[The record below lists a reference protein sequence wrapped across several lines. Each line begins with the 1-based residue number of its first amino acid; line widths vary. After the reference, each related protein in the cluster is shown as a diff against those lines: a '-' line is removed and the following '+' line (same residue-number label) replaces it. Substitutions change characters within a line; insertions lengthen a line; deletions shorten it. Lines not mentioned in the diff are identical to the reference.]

1 MGGGNPPKER
11 HVTLKLDRNRTIQLI
26 AAILACIGLLVW
38 GSQSL
43 TPLLATV
50 HQQPAK
56 AAQIVKK
63 EPKKGNFDY
72 SSVHQISLKDQLSAK
87 KGPVIGQIYAPSVNM
102 KLNIYKGLDYLA
114 SGACT
119 MTADQKM
126 GKGNYPLA
134 GHYMTEKGILFEP
147 IDRIPMGGLVYTTDG
162 TYTYTYK
169 IYFEK
174 ILSPKATWIISKSK
188 LNILTLMTCADSGAN
203 RFVARGL
210 LIKKSKDLSMWK

>member
-1 MGGGNPPKER
+1 MK
-11 HVTLKLDRNRTIQLI
+11 KNRIVQLI
-26 AAILACIGLLVW
+26 ATILACTGLVVW

-50 HQQPAK
+50 HQKPVK
-56 AAQIVKK
+56 VAQIVKK

-102 KLNIYKGLDYLA
+102 KLNVYEGLDYLA
-114 SGACT
+114 SGAST

-147 IDRIPMGGLVYTTDG
+147 IDRIPMGGLVYLTDG